1 MNGILCI
8 QKNTDDQEELVSEYS
23 FTEFHID
30 YLLGTISIISCDSVK
45 LFDFE
50 KIKEKIYSSGF
61 IVINIVLP
69 SKEKIKVC

>member
-8 QKNTDDQEELVSEYS
+8 QKNTDNQEKLVSEYS

-30 YLLGTISIISCDSVK
+30 YLLRTVSIISYDSVK

-50 KIKEKIYSSGF
+50 TIKEKIYSSGF
-61 IVINIVLP
+61 IIINIVLP
-69 SKEKIKVC
+69 VKDK